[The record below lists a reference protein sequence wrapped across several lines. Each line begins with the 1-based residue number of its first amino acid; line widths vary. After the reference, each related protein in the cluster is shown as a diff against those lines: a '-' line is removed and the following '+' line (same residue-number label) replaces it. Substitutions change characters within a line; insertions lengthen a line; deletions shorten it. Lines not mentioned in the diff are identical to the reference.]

1 MSFTRASGVL
11 LHPTSLP
18 GRFGIGSLGAEAY
31 RFADFLVGA
40 KQRLWQ
46 VLPLG
51 PTSCG
56 GSPYDCFSAF
66 AGSPLLISLESLA
79 EDGLLDSADLENA
92 PSFPAGRVDHD
103 RVGEFKMALLRRSFA
118 VFENSAGRTQRAD
131 FEAFCERNASWLD
144 PYALFMALRCSR
156 DDGPWNT
163 WDEDIRRLNP
173 GAVERRRRELAREVT
188 FHKYMQYQFFRQWSE
203 LKRYC
208 NERGLSI
215 IGDIAHFVALDSAEV
230 WWHQEMF
237 DLDAGG
243 RPTVVSGVPP
253 DCFSRTGQLWGNP
266 LYRWDEMARDG
277 YSWWVERLRAA
288 LALADIVRL
297 DHFRGFERYWEVP
310 AGDTTAMNGRWVLG
324 PGAGLFEEVQRSLGH
339 VPIIAE
345 DLGTI
350 TPEVHALRECFGF
363 PGMRVLQ
370 FAFDNDDRLNP
381 HKPHNYSRDCVV
393 YTGTHDNDT
402 TIGWFNGGM
411 SAPGTEDMARQR
423 RRVVRYLGAA
433 ESEINWAFI
442 RLAFASVADMAV
454 VPLQDVLGLGSEARM
469 NTPGTIWGN
478 WEWRFTSDM
487 LIDAIADRLADLTET
502 YDR

>member
-1 MSFTRASGVL
+1 MNFTRASGVL

-18 GRFGIGSLGAEAY
+18 GRFGMGSLGDEAY

-40 KQRLWQ
+40 KQHLWQ

-51 PTSCG
+51 PTSCTN
-56 GSPYDCFSAF
+56 SPYDCFSAF
-66 AGSPLLISLESLA
+66 AGNPLLISLENLA
-79 EDGLLDSADLENA
+79 EDGLLEPADLEDA
-92 PSFPAGRVDHD
+92 PSFPDNRVDHD
-103 RVGEFKMALLRRSFA
+103 RVGEFKMTLLRRSFA
-118 VFENSAGRTQRAD
+118 VFESSAGQKQSAD

-144 PYALFMALRCSR
+144 AYSLFMALRCSR
-156 DDGPWNT
+156 DGGPWNT
-163 WDEDIRRLNP
+163 WEEDIRRLDP
-173 GAVERRRRELAREVT
+173 GAVERWRDKLAREET

-203 LKRYC
+203 FKRYC

-230 WWHQEMF
+230 WWHQDMF
-237 DLDAGG
+237 RLDVDGTPA
-243 RPTVVSGVPP
+243 VVSGVPP
-253 DCFSRTGQLWGNP
+253 DCFSKTGQLWGNP
-266 LYRWDEMARDG
+266 VYRWEKMAGDR

-288 LALADIVRL
+288 RALADIIRL
-297 DHFRGFERYWEVP
+297 DHFRGFEQYWEVP
-310 AGDTTAMNGRWVLG
+310 AGDTTAMNGRWAPG
-324 PGAGLFEEVQRSLGH
+324 PGAGLFEELQGSLGH
-339 VPIIAE
+339 ISIIAE

-350 TPEVHALRECFGF
+350 TPEVHALRERFGF

-370 FAFDNDDRLNP
+370 FAFDSDDRLNP

-411 SAPGTEDMARQR
+411 NASGAEDMKGRRQR
-423 RRVVRYLGAA
+423 VLKYLGAT
-433 ESEINWAFI
+433 EREINWAFI

-469 NTPGTIWGN
+469 NTPGTTLGN
-478 WEWRFTSDM
+478 WEWRFTSGM
-487 LIDAIADRLADLTET
+487 LTDAIAGRLADLSEI